1 MQVHSRNPRA
11 YAPSPDLVQ
20 RMVRETESYL
30 NRYLRGQIPRLHV
43 ASWRQ
48 PCGYPRAVALSR

>member
-1 MQVHSRNPRA
+1 MQVLSRNPRA

-30 NRYLRGQIPRLHV
+30 NRYLRGQYPRLHV
-43 ASWRQ
+43 ASSRQ
-48 PCGYPRAVALSR
+48 PSDYPRAIALAR

>member
-1 MQVHSRNPRA
+1 MQVHFRNPRA

-20 RMVRETESYL
+20 RMVRETELYL
-30 NRYLRGQIPRLHV
+30 NRYLRGQIPRLYV

-48 PCGYPRAVALSR
+48 TGGQPRANSAAR